1 MEKESSRVCRG
12 KNIGKKKNGM
22 VTIEA
27 QGTAAVRQAPISLSR
42 MDVKEWY
49 GHNRSSRNCCC
60 SASADI
66 FVENGCQ
73 MT

>member
-22 VTIEA
+22 VIIEA
-27 QGTAAVRQAPISLSR
+27 
-42 MDVKEWY
+42 
-49 GHNRSSRNCCC
+49 C

-66 FVENGCQ
+66 LSMSNDLQEYEGL
-73 MT
+73 TP